1 MLRFI
6 DINIISFKHG
16 LDVHVNKCKKIKIK
30 NHRSI
35 LIKGFVRTY
44 INTIKY
50 TINDN
55 SSIGK
60 RYKIYKF
67 NKTH

>member
-6 DINIISFKHG
+6 DINIISFKHA
-16 LDVHVNKCKKIKIK
+16 LDVHVNKCTKKKSE
-30 NHRSI
+30 SI

-50 TINDN
+50 TIYDN

-67 NKTH
+67 NKMH